1 MVQPT
6 PELKEEHLAHGEHA
20 HDEHPHVNYMY
31 IFYALC
37 GLTFASYL
45 ADEIGGTKY
54 VTHVLGGVR
63 AKIIVGLLVLTIA
76 SFKASF
82 VMLYFMHLKFEGRWK
97 YVLLMP
103 TMILAMAIVA
113 ALIPDIG
120 VHYYDVQVPQTAQT
134 FEVSHGQDA
143 ENASGTPHGSAP
155 EGHK

>member
-1 MVQPT
+1 MAHPT
-6 PELKEEHLAHGEHA
+6 PERQEEHLAHGDHS
-20 HDEHPHVNYMY
+20 HDEHPHVNYMH

-37 GLTFASYL
+37 GLTAASVV
-45 ADEIGGTKY
+45 ADVIGGAGF
-54 VTHVLGGVR
+54 VTSLLGGVR

-76 SFKASF
+76 SFKAMF

-97 YVLLMP
+97 YVLLTP
-103 TMILAMAIVA
+103 TIILAMAIVA

-143 ENASGTPHGSAP
+143 ENAPGTPHGAAP